1 MQSWKRAGAKLKTAS
16 LLGVGL
22 SVDARAVAQSRGD
35 GGSGWFEGSSAARTN
50 LGAELAGPVSDF
62 HVPKDQGSLCL
73 TLNEGACPATGV
85 RLTVI
90 EYMPRFASGA
100 AGPAEEAGLRTGDVL
115 LNVAGRSVLGA
126 PLNDVL
132 DVLRAAPIDQQV
144 HFRVLRPADGQKKAK
159 GSSKLFGRSK
169 AQGKAAGD
177 LMPVPLQRI
186 DGALGMALGDGV
198 CPVSGARQTAVRA
211 LPKAQGGGA
220 GAAERG
226 GVQRFDCLLTVG
238 ATVVAGMAARD
249 AERQLQPDGAAEDA
263 AATSAVVVRV
273 FRPISKRRSQA
284 LDETTLVGNG
294 ATPSADGGSKPA
306 TTNSGGWRMVKGIQ
320 KALGLGSL
328 SGLGPKKNKKAKKLA
343 DAQNKEA
350 VKSLRFE
357 GMQEAALAAADPRAA
372 VAQAAIERRESAVLR
387 VFARTEG
394 DEVAEDDD
402 SADVEEEGDDGTE
415 CVSLGTALL
424 VLRFVL
430 RAQRSFR
437 TRRREE
443 AAQRAE
449 QAVPRTSPPP
459 LLPPRPPKA
468 LPLPRVSAA
477 ATMSASPE
485 PQLSRGQAPPTDRP
499 SPLSSPSTAASPQPR
514 RQSRLRR
521 LSTLQAKLAKGV
533 RTSPAASPAA
543 SPVTSPAASP
553 RQTTRRMSGLPRHP
567 AAAAAASV
575 TASTGAGD
583 ASGRGHSPQP
593 APTRTS
599 GAPSSTASQGSVHTS
614 RTKAAMLAASDGGQA
629 KREIEAARRAREARA
644 TAAAGKKRADE
655 EAAAAAKQRA
665 EEEREAAAAAAKI
678 RAKAAAAAK
687 AVAEE
692 KREQDALLAAEAEK
706 AAHAARVAAATQ
718 AAGDAAVAAAAAAVA
733 AIASAADAAAAAAA
747 AAEKQQAAE
756 MRARL
761 EMEARVRKEV
771 EESLRREAQEVRE
784 KELEQKRQAEEA
796 EAKRTLRHAE
806 VEAKRA
812 AVQQEELEQA
822 AAQAAQ
828 AASLRAELKRELAAE
843 MRQELKLE
851 MGAYS
856 SPGGE
861 QFREGLRQRLQEEAE
876 AEARKMLGAGPA
888 ISPAKHTAMQSAE
901 GSAGTRVPLASPP
914 KPSPVPLPTDRQL
927 RAVHQVREEAVA
939 RAWAEAEATVEFA
952 RRQAQARVDAAKAL
966 FEVRFTQSKS

>member
-1 MQSWKRAGAKLKTAS
+1 
-16 LLGVGL
+16 
-22 SVDARAVAQSRGD
+22 
-35 GGSGWFEGSSAARTN
+35 
-50 LGAELAGPVSDF
+50 
-62 HVPKDQGSLCL
+62 
-73 TLNEGACPATGV
+73 
-85 RLTVI
+85 
-90 EYMPRFASGA
+90 
-100 AGPAEEAGLRTGDVL
+100 
-115 LNVAGRSVLGA
+115 
-126 PLNDVL
+126 
-132 DVLRAAPIDQQV
+132 VLRAAPIDQQV
-144 HFRVLRPADGQKKAK
+144 HFRVLRPADGKKKAK

-169 AQGKAAGD
+169 AQGKVAGD

-186 DGALGMALGDGV
+186 DGALGMTFGDGV
-198 CPVSGARQTAVRA
+198 CPVSGARQTAVRT
-211 LPKAQGGGA
+211 LPKAQRGGA

-249 AERQLQPDGAAEDA
+249 TERQLQPDGAAEDA

-273 FRPISKRRSQA
+273 FRPNSKRRSQA
-284 LDETTLVGNG
+284 LDETTLVGNS

-357 GMQEAALAAADPRAA
+357 GMQEAALAAADPRAL
-372 VAQAAIERRESAVLR
+372 VAQAAIERRESTVLH

-402 SADVEEEGDDGTE
+402 SADVEEEEGDDGAE

-437 TRRREE
+437 IRRREE

-468 LPLPRVSAA
+468 LPLPRVAAA

-485 PQLSRGQAPPTDRP
+485 PQLSRRQVPPTDRL
-499 SPLSSPSTAASPQPR
+499 SPLLSPSTAASPQPR

-553 RQTTRRMSGLPRHP
+553 RQTTRRMSGLLRHS
-567 AAAAAASV
+567 AAAAAASA
-575 TASTGAGD
+575 TASTGSGD

-599 GAPSSTASQGSVHTS
+599 GAPSSTASQGSVH
-614 RTKAAMLAASDGGQA
+614 TKAAMLAASDGGQA

-665 EEEREAAAAAAKI
+665 EEERKAAAAAAKT

-687 AVAEE
+687 AAAEE
-692 KREQDALLAAEAEK
+692 KRDQDALLAAEVEK
-706 AAHAARVAAATQ
+706 AAQAARVVAANQ

-733 AIASAADAAAAAAA
+733 AIASAAKAAAAAAA

-796 EAKRTLRHAE
+796 ETKRTLRHAE

-856 SPGGE
+856 SPGGA

-876 AEARKMLGAGPA
+876 SEARKMLGAGPA

-901 GSAGTRVPLASPP
+901 GAAGTRVPLASPP

-952 RRQAQARVDAAKAL
+952 RRQAQARVDAAKAQ